1 VRAAGTGRLWEV
13 DAARTAAI
21 AMMVAYHTG
30 YDIHR
35 LVPGIGL
42 DPFAGGWRALQVAT
56 GSSFL
61 TIVGVSLWIS
71 NARARGRGARGVALY
86 RRHAR
91 RAAQVLGAALV
102 VSAATRIALGDEY
115 VRFGILH
122 CIGVA
127 MLLAPLFVR
136 LGPWNLAL
144 GALAIAAGLAI
155 RDRALGGPDA
165 LALVSGFAI
174 DGEGGV
180 DRYPLLP
187 WFGPVLIG
195 LAVGWWLYP
204 AGRRG
209 RLTARIPDAP
219 PRALVLAGA
228 PGRHALPVYLIHQPV
243 LFPLVAL
250 LLWAAGHDVT
260 FDAGG

>member
-1 VRAAGTGRLWEV
+1 MRAARTGRLWEV

-42 DPFAGGWRALQVAT
+42 DPFSGGWRALQVAT

-71 NARARGRGARGVALY
+71 NARARARGARGTALH

-195 LAVGWWLYP
+195 LALGWWLYP

-219 PRALVLAGA
+219 PRALARAGA
-228 PGRHALPVYLIHQPV
+228 PGRHALPVYLIHQP
-243 LFPLVAL
+243 LLYPLVAL
-250 LLWAAGHDVT
+250 ILWAAGHDVSL
-260 FDAGG
+260 DAGG